1 MECAIRAAM
10 VVWVAQACA
19 GEHMIAS
26 VGREFAEKERLRRLS
41 AHANGKRWMKK
52 KKQDDK
58 NAAAASQRRVIF
70 Y

>member
-1 MECAIRAAM
+1 M
-10 VVWVAQACA
+10 VTWVAQACA

-26 VGREFAEKERLRRLS
+26 VGKQWAETERLRRLH
-41 AHANGKRWMKK
+41 AHANGKRCMKR
-52 KKQDDK
+52 KKQEDK